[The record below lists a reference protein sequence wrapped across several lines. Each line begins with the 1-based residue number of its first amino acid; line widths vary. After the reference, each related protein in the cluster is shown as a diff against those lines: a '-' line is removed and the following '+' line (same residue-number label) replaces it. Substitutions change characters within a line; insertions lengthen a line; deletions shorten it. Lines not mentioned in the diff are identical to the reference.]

1 MTETRLRADRV
12 YRFYRAGD
20 EETLAVRGVTLELAA
35 GEMVALCG
43 PSGSGKSTLLSCLAG
58 IDEPSGGT
66 VWIAGERISGRTE
79 AVRSRIRARRVGAM
93 SQSGNLFGHL
103 TVLGN
108 LRLAQALAH
117 GGAAERGRRAA
128 THAPDPSGRGTAPLP
143 HSQEWKNLPDA
154 MDLLAELGID
164 TRAHAW
170 PDQLSGG
177 ELVRASLAVAL
188 ANGPGVLLA
197 DEPTGELDETS
208 ETRLLSLLR
217 QRAERGAAVLVA
229 SHSQAVTRA
238 ADRTLYLEDGQL
250 S

>member
-1 MTETRLRADRV
+1 MTDAMTDAGLRAERV

-20 EETLAVRGVTLELAA
+20 DETLAVQGVTLELTA

-79 AVRSRIRARRVGAM
+79 AERARIRARGVGAM
-93 SQSGNLFGHL
+93 SQTGNLFGHL

-108 LRLAQALAH
+108 LRLARSLAP
-117 GGAAERGRRAA
+117 GRGRAGARRR
-128 THAPDPSGRGTAPLP
+128 T
-143 HSQEWKNLPDA
+143 NLPDA
-154 MDLLAELGID
+154 MDLLVELGIS

-208 ETRLLSLLR
+208 EARLLSLLR
-217 QRAERGAAVLVA
+217 QRAENGAAVLVA
-229 SHSQAVTRA
+229 SHSRAVTRA
-238 ADRTLYLEDGQL
+238 ADRVLYLDDGQL